1 MDSDWKRKG
10 TAQSCRD
17 SVGADPCDASQHWVS
32 GNRKVPGSGTPGVT
46 KMVTEGVRVISI
58 LLRYETR
65 KKKVADATE

>member
-1 MDSDWKRKG
+1 M
-10 TAQSCRD
+10 
-17 SVGADPCDASQHWVS
+17 GADPCDASQHWVS